1 MVRMDADKGSVPKE
15 LLRGFELPRRFA
27 PGLVQA
33 SACPVAGLRERL
45 REVGLRPTRQRMLLG
60 WLLFAKG
67 DRHISAEALF
77 QEAQSSR
84 AYLSLA
90 TVYNTLNQFSEV
102 GMLRK
107 VATIG
112 ERTVF
117 DTNTGDHHHFV
128 VEQDGTVFDIP
139 DKNMSLA
146 NLPPPPSGY
155 RVVGVDVVIR
165 LEREESAS

>member
-1 MVRMDADKGSVPKE
+1 MFRMETDKGSVPKE
-15 LLRGFELPRRFA
+15 LLRGFELQRSTAARAQP
-27 PGLVQA
+27 L
-33 SACPVAGLRERL
+33 SACPVAGLREKL
-45 REVGLRPTRQRMLLG
+45 RDAGLRPTRQRMLLG

-67 DRHISAEALF
+67 NRHISAEALF

-90 TVYNTLNQFSEV
+90 TVYNTLNQFSEA

-107 VATIG
+107 VATVG

-117 DTNTGDHHHFV
+117 DTNTGDHHHFL

-139 DKNMSLA
+139 DDSVSLA
-146 NLPPPPSGY
+146 NLPPPPAGY
-155 RVVGVDVVIR
+155 RVVGVDVVVR
-165 LEREESAS
+165 LEREDARS